1 MHCDQM
7 EELIAAYADGELQG
21 EQKQQLEA
29 HLAECPH
36 CADLYREYLAL
47 NEALACCEKRAP
59 EDLCD
64 KVMQTIHQQ
73 NAVPVKQPRGIRLG
87 RAAGWIGVGVA
98 AMLCI
103 SVATTALVRHMVLN
117 AGNGDVDAVPQEP
130 LTTEDGN
137 FMPEEITMPEHMM
150 PSDDEAMTP
159 EAPSME
165 EPTAENATMEEITT
179 EELPMDGTTAED
191 ATMEETEAEGT
202 TREPA
207 GADPQETV
215 APQESEPEATQP
227 EIEDPSGGQAT
238 EIPTEE
244 GGGKDDES
252 VEDSYPTY
260 EPDLDEETEIAPE
273 NNATKGWLGRMLE
286 AIGDFFARLW
296 QSIVS
301 LFGGGKHA

>member
-21 EQKQQLEA
+21 EQKQQLEQ

-36 CADLYREYLAL
+36 CAELYREYLAM

-64 KVMQTIHQQ
+64 KVMQTIHEQ
-73 NAVPVKQPRGIRLG
+73 NTLPVKQPRGIRLG
-87 RAAGWIGVGVA
+87 KAAGWIGVGVA

-103 SVATTALVRHMVLN
+103 SVATTALVRHIVLHP
-117 AGNGDVDAVPQEP
+117 GNMDVDSIPEDM
-130 LTTEDGN
+130 TTAGDI
-137 FMPEEITMPEHMM
+137 FMPEQATTPKE
-150 PSDDEAMTP
+150 DEAITP

-179 EELPMDGTTAED
+179 ENLTVDGTTAED
-191 ATMEETEAEGT
+191 ATVEGPEAEDT

-207 GADPQETV
+207 DVDPQETV
-215 APQESEPEATQP
+215 EPQESEPEATQP
-227 EIEDPSGGQAT
+227 EVDEPTAEQAT
-238 EIPTEE
+238 ENQTEDA
-244 GGGKDDES
+244 GGKEDAS
-252 VEDSYPTY
+252 VEDNAPSYT
-260 EPDLDEETEIAPE
+260 PDTDAATDMAPG
-273 NNATKGWLGRMLE
+273 NNATKGWFGRMLE
-286 AIGDFFARLW
+286 AIGDFFAVLW
-296 QSIVS
+296 DEIVS